1 MENER
6 TKILG
11 TEKIWKLLIKF
22 SLPTITGLVVISLYN
37 VVDRL
42 FIGQSM
48 GEIGIASISL
58 VFPIFIAISGIGM
71 LFGTGGGNVASIKLG
86 EKNKEDAEKLLGNVF
101 IIYTVL
107 GVLIYI
113 LGLLFLDK
121 FVYLLG
127 ASEETFLYTKQY
139 TSIILMSVIFVFY
152 SMGINN
158 FIRAEGNPKIA
169 MITMIIGAV
178 INTILDPIFIFG
190 LGMGIKGAA
199 IATLIANIVSAFW
212 NIYHFTFSKKSVL
225 KLKKKNFK
233 LDKSLLKE
241 TVEVGMSP
249 FILQVSYSIIGIAY
263 NKLLL
268 KYGGETGIAVMG
280 IINTIITLTIL
291 PINGLNSGS
300 QPIMGYNYGAKNYK
314 RVKETFQISVFAAT
328 FISVISFLIVEL
340 YPEIFIK
347 MLSKGEKNL
356 LDMGRIGIRLF
367 FAANIVIG
375 YQIVGAN
382 YFQVTGKP
390 RYSIMLNLIR
400 NVLLVIPFLFIFPIF
415 MDIKGIWLSRPA
427 ADILAVIITYYFL
440 RKELK
445 KLKI

>member
-190 LGMGIKGAA
+190 FGMGIKGAA

-367 FAANIVIG
+367 FAANVVIG